1 MRASDVVIVHPDL
14 GNRTFAD
21 WLLFLG
27 NNKLESIDEDYIKC
41 LNMMVLPPTDTQA
54 MVVAIY
60 PRLHEGQA
68 TNEYLHERAILAPRN
83 KEVSL
88 INTMVLSYLPSAQ
101 VNFLSADS
109 VEDPEVANTYPFEF
123 LNTLEVSGMP
133 SHKLL
138 LKIGALLIL
147 LRNLDPLAGLCNG
160 TRLIVRRFTM
170 RVIEVKII
178 IGKMAGNVA
187 FIPRIK
193 FISDNNGLPFTFARK
208 QFPLW
213 LAYAMTIN
221 KSQGQTLSHVGLH
234 LADDVFSHR

>member
-1 MRASDVVIVHPDL
+1 
-14 GNRTFAD
+14 
-21 WLLFLG
+21 
-27 NNKLESIDEDYIKC
+27 
-41 LNMMVLPPTDTQA
+41 MVLPPADTQA

-68 TNEYLHERAILAPRN
+68 TNEYLHERVILAPRN

-88 INTMVLSYLPSAQ
+88 INAMVLSYLQGAQ
-101 VNFLSADS
+101 VDFHSADS
-109 VEDPEVANTYPFEF
+109 AEDTEVANTYPFEF

-133 SHKLL
+133 SHKLS
-138 LKIGALLIL
+138 LKIGALVIL

-160 TRLIVRRFTM
+160 TRLIVQRFTM
-170 RVIEVKII
+170 RVVEVEII
-178 IGKMAGNVA
+178 TGKWAGNVA

-193 FISDNNGLPFTFARK
+193 FISDNNSLPFTFARK

-221 KSQGQTLSHVGLH
+221 KSQVQTLSHVGLH
-234 LADDVFSHR
+234 FTDDVFSHGQLYIAFSRAKAPENVKVQLPDTMHGRIGLMHNVVYEEALL